1 MGLVVSSLEMEVL
14 LERLLA
20 IDIMIRL
27 IIFFLIFFLP
37 TTLFAEKIQVHYAG
51 FSYLGKYVSQLSG
64 MPLTTQLI
72 KEKKNN
78 QNIVDYAITNKLK
91 ITNPKSFNISFDL
104 ADLEKGNI
112 IMMSVGI
119 SKEIFSEEYNSY
131 TRSYN
136 NSIGLFLQIYFYD
149 FKEKKLIAAVPI
161 YGEVNFISEVK
172 ADNNLKLKNLR
183 DFYEDQLIGENGEK
197 IGITQKIKEV
207 IENFELK
214 EKYRNRI
221 GVTKVDI
228 EEQAKSEI
236 PSNINLDELKNETA
250 QSFSSKLSL
259 YQGVSIVPFI
269 EGVAI
274 GGTMKASVAQSSE
287 IYDIILPE
295 PDFFIELGIS
305 NFKKGIAETSD
316 VSDIWQY
323 GSAINIK
330 IYQPDLNKIYLND
343 RLIRITNIKRAK
355 GTEINHW
362 GKFYYNNQ
370 ILLEELAINISKQ
383 DRNWISATSKKRE
396 FSDQLNEVNKL
407 LEKVR

>member
-1 MGLVVSSLEMEVL
+1 
-14 LERLLA
+14 
-20 IDIMIRL
+20 MIRL
-27 IIFFLIFFLP
+27 ILFLLIFFLP
-37 TTLFAEKIQVHYAG
+37 TVLFAKKIEVNYAG
-51 FSYLGKYVSQLSG
+51 FSYLGNNESQFSG
-64 MPLTTQLI
+64 MPLTTLLT
-72 KEKKNN
+72 KEKKGN
-78 QNIVDYAITNKLK
+78 QNTVDFAITDKLK
-91 ITNPKSFNISFDL
+91 KTNPKNFNINFSL
-104 ADLEKGNI
+104 ADLEKGNN
-112 IMMSVGI
+112 IMMSIGI
-119 SKEIFSEEYNSY
+119 SKEIFSDEYNSY
-131 TRSYN
+131 TKAYN

-161 YGEVNFISEVK
+161 YGEVNFISEKK
-172 ADNNLKLKNLR
+172 ADNNIKLKNLR
-183 DFYEDQLIGENGEK
+183 DFYEDQLIGENEEK

-228 EEQAKSEI
+228 EERAKSEI

-250 QSFSSKLSL
+250 QSLSSKLSL
-259 YQGVSIVPFI
+259 HQGVSIVPFI

-274 GGTMKASVAQSSE
+274 GGTMKARIVQSSE
-287 IYDIILPE
+287 IYNISLPK

-305 NFKKGIAETSD
+305 NFRKGIAETSD

-330 IYQPDLNKIYLND
+330 IYEPDLNKIYLND
-343 RLIRITNIKRAK
+343 RLIRVTNVKRAK

-383 DRNWISATSKKRE
+383 NRDWVSSTSEKRE

>member
-1 MGLVVSSLEMEVL
+1 MRMQ
-14 LERLLA
+14 R
-20 IDIMIRL
+20 
-27 IIFFLIFFLP
+27 
-37 TTLFAEKIQVHYAG
+37 HC
-51 FSYLGKYVSQLSG
+51 
-64 MPLTTQLI
+64 
-72 KEKKNN
+72 
-78 QNIVDYAITNKLK
+78 
-91 ITNPKSFNISFDL
+91 
-104 ADLEKGNI
+104 
-112 IMMSVGI
+112 
-119 SKEIFSEEYNSY
+119 
-131 TRSYN
+131 
-136 NSIGLFLQIYFYD
+136 
-149 FKEKKLIAAVPI
+149 
-161 YGEVNFISEVK
+161 
-172 ADNNLKLKNLR
+172 
-183 DFYEDQLIGENGEK
+183 ENGEK
-197 IGITQKIKEV
+197 IANFLALENS

-383 DRNWISATSKKRE
+383 DRNWISATSKKKE
-396 FSDQLNEVNKL
+396 FLDQLIECDIMKIKESIFCPL
-407 LEKVR
+407 FC

>member
-1 MGLVVSSLEMEVL
+1 MM
-14 LERLLA
+14 
-20 IDIMIRL
+20 RL
-27 IIFFLIFFLP
+27 ILFLLIFLFP
-37 TTLFAEKIQVHYAG
+37 TNLFAKKIQVNYAG
-51 FSYLGKYVSQLSG
+51 FSYLVNNESQFSG
-64 MPLTTQLI
+64 MPLTTLLT
-72 KEKKNN
+72 KEKKGN
-78 QNIVDYAITNKLK
+78 QNTVDFAITDKLK
-91 ITNPKSFNISFDL
+91 KTNPKNFNINFSL
-104 ADLEKGNI
+104 ADLEKGNN
-112 IMMSVGI
+112 IMMSIGI

-131 TRSYN
+131 TKAYN

-172 ADNNLKLKNLR
+172 ADNNIKLKNLR

-228 EEQAKSEI
+228 EERAKSEI
-236 PSNINLDELKNETA
+236 PSITNLDDLKNEIA
-250 QSFSSKLSL
+250 QSLSSKLSL

-274 GGTMKASVAQSSE
+274 GGTMKARIVQSSE
-287 IYDIILPE
+287 IYNISLPK

-305 NFKKGIAETSD
+305 NFRKGIAETSD
-316 VSDIWQY
+316 VSDVWQY
-323 GSAINIK
+323 GSAITIK
-330 IYQPDLNKIYLND
+330 IYEPDLNKIYLND
-343 RLIRITNIKRAK
+343 RLIRVTNVKRAK
-355 GTEINHW
+355 GTDINHW

-383 DRNWISATSKKRE
+383 DRNWISASSEKRE
-396 FSDQLNEVNKL
+396 FSDQLNDVNKL

>member
-1 MGLVVSSLEMEVL
+1 MEIL
-14 LERLLA
+14 LDRLLA
-20 IDIMIRL
+20 TDIMNRL
-27 IIFFLIFFLP
+27 VIFFFIFFFP
-37 TTLFAEKIQVHYAG
+37 TTLYAEKILVNYAG
-51 FSYLGKYVSQLSG
+51 FSYLGKYESQLSG
-64 MPLTTQLI
+64 MPLTTQLT
-72 KEKKNN
+72 KEKKYN

-91 ITNPKSFNISFDL
+91 KTNPKNFNISFDL
-104 ADLEKGNI
+104 ADLEKGNNI
-112 IMMSVGI
+112 VMSVGI

-131 TRSYN
+131 TRAYN

-183 DFYEDQLIGENGEK
+183 DFYEDQLIGKNEEK

-221 GVTKVDI
+221 GVTRVDI
-228 EEQAKSEI
+228 EERAKSEI

-269 EGVAI
+269 EGIAI
-274 GGTMKASVAQSSE
+274 GGTMKASFVQSSE
-287 IYDIILPE
+287 IYDIILPA

-305 NFKKGIAETSD
+305 NFKKGLAKTSD
-316 VSDIWQY
+316 ISDIWQY

-355 GTEINHW
+355 GTEIYHW
-362 GKFYYNNQ
+362 SKFYYNNQ
-370 ILLEELAINISKQ
+370 ILLEELALNISKQ
-383 DRNWISATSKKRE
+383 DRNWISVVSKKKE
-396 FSDQLNEVNKL
+396 FVDQLNEVNKL

>member
-1 MGLVVSSLEMEVL
+1 
-14 LERLLA
+14 
-20 IDIMIRL
+20 MIRL
-27 IIFFLIFFLP
+27 ILFLLVFLFP
-37 TTLFAEKIQVHYAG
+37 TILFAKKIEVNYAG
-51 FSYLGKYVSQLSG
+51 FSYLGNNESQFSG
-64 MPLTTQLI
+64 MPLTTLLT
-72 KEKKNN
+72 KEKKGN
-78 QNIVDYAITNKLK
+78 QNTVDFAITDKLK
-91 ITNPKSFNISFDL
+91 KTNPKNFNINFAL
-104 ADLEKGNI
+104 ADLEKGNN

-131 TRSYN
+131 TRAYN

-172 ADNNLKLKNLR
+172 ADNNVKLKNLR

-228 EEQAKSEI
+228 EDRAKSEI
-236 PSNINLDELKNETA
+236 PSNTNLDELKNETA
-250 QSFSSKLSL
+250 QSLSSKLSL

-274 GGTMKASVAQSSE
+274 GGTMKARIVQSSE
-287 IYDIILPE
+287 IYNITLPK

-330 IYQPDLNKIYLND
+330 IYEPDLNKIYLND
-343 RLIRITNIKRAK
+343 RLIRVANVKRAK

-383 DRNWISATSKKRE
+383 DRNWISAASEKRE

>member
-1 MGLVVSSLEMEVL
+1 MRLVF
-14 LERLLA
+14 
-20 IDIMIRL
+20 
-27 IIFFLIFFLP
+27 FFLLFFCP
-37 TTLFAEKIQVHYAG
+37 ITVFAKKIEVNYAG
-51 FSYLGKYVSQLSG
+51 FSYLGNNESQFSG
-64 MPLTTQLI
+64 MPLTTLLT
-72 KEKKNN
+72 KEKKGN
-78 QNIVDYAITNKLK
+78 QNTVDFAITDKLK
-91 ITNPKSFNISFDL
+91 KTNPKNFNINFSL
-104 ADLEKGNI
+104 ADLEKGNN
-112 IMMSVGI
+112 IMMSIGI

-131 TRSYN
+131 TKAHN

-172 ADNNLKLKNLR
+172 ADNNIKLKNLR

-228 EEQAKSEI
+228 EERAKSEI
-236 PSNINLDELKNETA
+236 PSNTNLDDLKNEIA
-250 QSFSSKLSL
+250 QSLSSKLSL

-274 GGTMKASVAQSSE
+274 GGTMKARIVQSSE
-287 IYDIILPE
+287 IYNISLPK

-305 NFKKGIAETSD
+305 NFRKGIAETSD
-316 VSDIWQY
+316 VSDVWQY
-323 GSAINIK
+323 GSAITIK
-330 IYQPDLNKIYLND
+330 IYEPDLNKIYLND
-343 RLIRITNIKRAK
+343 RLIRVTNVKRAK
-355 GTEINHW
+355 GTDINHW

-383 DRNWISATSKKRE
+383 DRNWISASSEKRE
-396 FSDQLNEVNKL
+396 FSDQLNDVNKL

>member
-1 MGLVVSSLEMEVL
+1 MEL
-14 LERLLA
+14 LLDRLLA

-27 IIFFLIFFLP
+27 VIFFLIFFLP
-37 TTLFAEKIQVHYAG
+37 TTLFAEKILVNYAG

-64 MPLTTQLI
+64 MPLTTQLT
-72 KEKKNN
+72 KVKKNN

-91 ITNPKSFNISFDL
+91 KTDPKNFNISFDL
-104 ADLEKGNI
+104 ANLEKGNNI
-112 IMMSVGI
+112 VMSVGI

-131 TRSYN
+131 TRAYN

-236 PSNINLDELKNETA
+236 PSNTNLDELKNETA

-274 GGTMKASVAQSSE
+274 GGTMKAKIVQSSE
-287 IYDIILPE
+287 IYNITLPE

-316 VSDIWQY
+316 VSEIWQY

-343 RLIRITNIKRAK
+343 RLIRIANIKRAK

-383 DRNWISATSKKRE
+383 DRNWISVTSKKRE

>member
-1 MGLVVSSLEMEVL
+1 MM
-14 LERLLA
+14 
-20 IDIMIRL
+20 RL
-27 IIFFLIFFLP
+27 ILFLLIFLFP
-37 TTLFAEKIQVHYAG
+37 TNLFAKKIQVNYAG
-51 FSYLGKYVSQLSG
+51 FSYLGNNESQFSG
-64 MPLTTQLI
+64 MPLTTLLT
-72 KEKKNN
+72 KEKKGN
-78 QNIVDYAITNKLK
+78 QNTVDFAITDKLK
-91 ITNPKSFNISFDL
+91 KTNPKNFNINFSL
-104 ADLEKGNI
+104 ADLEKGNN
-112 IMMSVGI
+112 IMMSIGI

-131 TRSYN
+131 TKAYN

-172 ADNNLKLKNLR
+172 ADNNIKLKNLR

-228 EEQAKSEI
+228 EERAKSEI
-236 PSNINLDELKNETA
+236 PSITNLDDLKNEIA
-250 QSFSSKLSL
+250 QSLSSKLSL

-274 GGTMKASVAQSSE
+274 GGTMKARIVQSSE
-287 IYDIILPE
+287 IYNISLPK

-305 NFKKGIAETSD
+305 NFRKGIAETSD
-316 VSDIWQY
+316 VSDVWQY
-323 GSAINIK
+323 GSAITIK
-330 IYQPDLNKIYLND
+330 IYEPDLNKIYLND
-343 RLIRITNIKRAK
+343 RLIRVTNVKRAK
-355 GTEINHW
+355 GTDINHW

-383 DRNWISATSKKRE
+383 DRNWISASSEKRE
-396 FSDQLNEVNKL
+396 FSDQLNDVNKL

>member
-1 MGLVVSSLEMEVL
+1 
-14 LERLLA
+14 
-20 IDIMIRL
+20 MIRFIL
-27 IIFFLIFFLP
+27 FLLIFFLP
-37 TTLFAEKIQVHYAG
+37 TVLFAKKIEVNYAG
-51 FSYLGKYVSQLSG
+51 FSYLGGNESQFSG
-64 MPLTTQLI
+64 MPFTTLLT
-72 KEKKNN
+72 KEKKGN
-78 QNIVDYAITNKLK
+78 QNIVDFAITDKLK
-91 ITNPKSFNISFDL
+91 KTNPKNFNINFSL
-104 ADLEKGNI
+104 ADLEKGNN
-112 IMMSVGI
+112 IMMSIGI
-119 SKEIFSEEYNSY
+119 SKEILSEEYNSY
-131 TRSYN
+131 TKAYN

-161 YGEVNFISEVK
+161 YGEVNFISEKK
-172 ADNNLKLKNLR
+172 ADNNIKLKNLR

-197 IGITQKIKEV
+197 TGITQKIKEV

-228 EEQAKSEI
+228 EERAKSEI
-236 PSNINLDELKNETA
+236 PSNINPDELKNETA
-250 QSFSSKLSL
+250 QSLSSKLSL

-274 GGTMKASVAQSSE
+274 GGTMKARIVQSSE
-287 IYDIILPE
+287 IYNISLPK

-305 NFKKGIAETSD
+305 NFRKGIAETSD

-330 IYQPDLNKIYLND
+330 IYEPDLNKIYLND
-343 RLIRITNIKRAK
+343 RLIRVTNVKRAK

-383 DRNWISATSKKRE
+383 DRNWISASSEKRE

>member
-1 MGLVVSSLEMEVL
+1 
-14 LERLLA
+14 
-20 IDIMIRL
+20 MIRL
-27 IIFFLIFFLP
+27 ILFLLIFLFP
-37 TTLFAEKIQVHYAG
+37 TNLSAKKIEVNYAG
-51 FSYLGKYVSQLSG
+51 FSYLGNNESQFSG
-64 MPLTTQLI
+64 MPLTTLLT
-72 KEKKNN
+72 KEKKGN
-78 QNIVDYAITNKLK
+78 QNTVDFAITDKLK
-91 ITNPKSFNISFDL
+91 KTNPKNFNINFSL
-104 ADLEKGNI
+104 ADLEKGNN
-112 IMMSVGI
+112 IMMSIGI

-131 TRSYN
+131 TKAYN

-161 YGEVNFISEVK
+161 YGEVNFISEKK
-172 ADNNLKLKNLR
+172 ADNNIKLKNLR
-183 DFYEDQLIGENGEK
+183 DFYEDQLIGENEEK

-228 EEQAKSEI
+228 EERAKSEI
-236 PSNINLDELKNETA
+236 PSNINPDELKNETA
-250 QSFSSKLSL
+250 QSLSSKLSL

-274 GGTMKASVAQSSE
+274 GGTMKARIVQSSE
-287 IYDIILPE
+287 IYNISLPK
-295 PDFFIELGIS
+295 PDFFIELVIS
-305 NFKKGIAETSD
+305 NFRKGIAETSD

-330 IYQPDLNKIYLND
+330 IYEPDLNKIYLND
-343 RLIRITNIKRAK
+343 RLIRVTNVKRAK

-383 DRNWISATSKKRE
+383 NRDWVSSTSEKRE

>member
-1 MGLVVSSLEMEVL
+1 MM
-14 LERLLA
+14 
-20 IDIMIRL
+20 RL
-27 IIFFLIFFLP
+27 ILFLLIFFFP
-37 TTLFAEKIQVHYAG
+37 TNLFAKKIEVYYTG
-51 FSYLGKYVSQLSG
+51 FSYLGNNESQFSG
-64 MPLTTQLI
+64 MPLTTLLTN
-72 KEKKNN
+72 EKKGN
-78 QNIVDYAITNKLK
+78 QNTVDFAITDKLK
-91 ITNPKSFNISFDL
+91 KTNPKNFNINFSL
-104 ADLEKGNI
+104 ADLEKGNN
-112 IMMSVGI
+112 IMMSIGI

-131 TRSYN
+131 SKAFN

-172 ADNNLKLKNLR
+172 ADNNIKLKNLR
-183 DFYEDQLIGENGEK
+183 DFYEDQLMGENGEK

-228 EEQAKSEI
+228 EERAKSEI
-236 PSNINLDELKNETA
+236 PSNTNLDELKNEIA

-274 GGTMKASVAQSSE
+274 GGTMKARIVQSSE
-287 IYDIILPE
+287 IYNISLPK

-330 IYQPDLNKIYLND
+330 IYEPDLNKIYLND
-343 RLIRITNIKRAK
+343 RLIRVTNIKRAK
-355 GTEINHW
+355 GTDINHW

-383 DRNWISATSKKRE
+383 DRNWISATSEKRE
-396 FSDQLNEVNKL
+396 FSEQLNDVNKL

>member
-1 MGLVVSSLEMEVL
+1 
-14 LERLLA
+14 
-20 IDIMIRL
+20 MIRL
-27 IIFFLIFFLP
+27 ILFLLIFLIP
-37 TTLFAEKIQVHYAG
+37 TNLSAKKIEVNYAG
-51 FSYLGKYVSQLSG
+51 FSYLGNNESQFSG
-64 MPLTTQLI
+64 MPLTTLLT
-72 KEKKNN
+72 KEKKGN
-78 QNIVDYAITNKLK
+78 QNTVDFAITDKLK
-91 ITNPKSFNISFDL
+91 KTNPKNFNINFSL
-104 ADLEKGNI
+104 ADLEKGNN
-112 IMMSVGI
+112 IMMSIGI
-119 SKEIFSEEYNSY
+119 SKEIFSDEYNSY
-131 TRSYN
+131 TKAYN

-172 ADNNLKLKNLR
+172 ADNNIKLKNLR

-221 GVTKVDI
+221 GVTKVDM
-228 EEQAKSEI
+228 EERAKSEI

-250 QSFSSKLSL
+250 QSLSSKLSL
-259 YQGVSIVPFI
+259 HQGVSIVPFI

-274 GGTMKASVAQSSE
+274 GGTMKARIVQSSE
-287 IYDIILPE
+287 IYNISLPK

-305 NFKKGIAETSD
+305 NFRKGIAETSD

-330 IYQPDLNKIYLND
+330 IYEPDLNKIYLND
-343 RLIRITNIKRAK
+343 RLIRVTNVKRAK

-383 DRNWISATSKKRE
+383 DRNWISASSEKRE

>member
-1 MGLVVSSLEMEVL
+1 
-14 LERLLA
+14 
-20 IDIMIRL
+20 MIRL
-27 IIFFLIFFLP
+27 ILFLLIFLFP
-37 TTLFAEKIQVHYAG
+37 INLFAKKIEVNYAG
-51 FSYLGKYVSQLSG
+51 FSYLGNNESQFSG
-64 MPLTTQLI
+64 MPLTTLLT
-72 KEKKNN
+72 KEKKGN
-78 QNIVDYAITNKLK
+78 QNTVDFAITDKLK
-91 ITNPKSFNISFDL
+91 KTNPKNFNINFTL
-104 ADLEKGNI
+104 ADLEKGNN
-112 IMMSVGI
+112 IMMSIGI

-131 TRSYN
+131 TKAYN

-161 YGEVNFISEVK
+161 YGEVNFISEKK
-172 ADNNLKLKNLR
+172 ADNNIKLKNLR

-221 GVTKVDI
+221 GVTKVDV
-228 EEQAKSEI
+228 EERAKSEI

-250 QSFSSKLSL
+250 QSLSSKLSL
-259 YQGVSIVPFI
+259 HQGVSIVPFI

-274 GGTMKASVAQSSE
+274 GGTMKARIVQSSE
-287 IYDIILPE
+287 IYNISLPK

-305 NFKKGIAETSD
+305 NFRKGIAETSD

-330 IYQPDLNKIYLND
+330 IYEPDLNKIYLND
-343 RLIRITNIKRAK
+343 RLIRVTNVKRAK

-383 DRNWISATSKKRE
+383 DRNWISASSEKRE

>member
-1 MGLVVSSLEMEVL
+1 
-14 LERLLA
+14 
-20 IDIMIRL
+20 MIRL
-27 IIFFLIFFLP
+27 ILFLLIFLFP
-37 TTLFAEKIQVHYAG
+37 INLFAKKIEVNYAG
-51 FSYLGKYVSQLSG
+51 FSYLGNNESQFSG
-64 MPLTTQLI
+64 MPLTTLLT
-72 KEKKNN
+72 KEKKGN
-78 QNIVDYAITNKLK
+78 QNTVDFAITDKLK
-91 ITNPKSFNISFDL
+91 KTNPKNFNINFSL
-104 ADLEKGNI
+104 ADLEKGNN
-112 IMMSVGI
+112 IMMSIGI
-119 SKEIFSEEYNSY
+119 SKEIFSDEYNSY
-131 TRSYN
+131 TKAYN

-172 ADNNLKLKNLR
+172 ADNNIKLKNLR

-228 EEQAKSEI
+228 EERAKSEI
-236 PSNINLDELKNETA
+236 PSNINPDELKNETA
-250 QSFSSKLSL
+250 QSLSSKLSL

-274 GGTMKASVAQSSE
+274 GGTMKARIVQISE
-287 IYDIILPE
+287 IYNISLPK

-305 NFKKGIAETSD
+305 NFRKGIAETSD

-330 IYQPDLNKIYLND
+330 IYEPDLNKIYLND
-343 RLIRITNIKRAK
+343 RLIRVTNVKRAK

-383 DRNWISATSKKRE
+383 DRNWISASSEKRE

>member
-1 MGLVVSSLEMEVL
+1 
-14 LERLLA
+14 
-20 IDIMIRL
+20 MIRL
-27 IIFFLIFFLP
+27 ILFLLIFLFP
-37 TTLFAEKIQVHYAG
+37 TNLSAKKIEVNYAG
-51 FSYLGKYVSQLSG
+51 FSYLGNNESQFSG
-64 MPLTTQLI
+64 MPLTTLLT
-72 KEKKNN
+72 KEKKGN
-78 QNIVDYAITNKLK
+78 QNTVDFAITDKLK
-91 ITNPKSFNISFDL
+91 KTNPKNFNINFSL
-104 ADLEKGNI
+104 ADLEKGNN
-112 IMMSVGI
+112 IMMSIGI

-131 TRSYN
+131 TKAYN

-161 YGEVNFISEVK
+161 YGEVNFISEKK
-172 ADNNLKLKNLR
+172 ADNNIKLKNLR
-183 DFYEDQLIGENGEK
+183 DFYEDQLIGENEEK

-228 EEQAKSEI
+228 EERAKSEI

-250 QSFSSKLSL
+250 QSLSSKLSL

-274 GGTMKASVAQSSE
+274 GGTMKARIVQSSE
-287 IYDIILPE
+287 IYNISLPK
-295 PDFFIELGIS
+295 PDFFIELVIS
-305 NFKKGIAETSD
+305 NFRKGIAETSD

-323 GSAINIK
+323 GSAVNIK
-330 IYQPDLNKIYLND
+330 IYEPDLNKIYLND
-343 RLIRITNIKRAK
+343 RLIRVTNVKRAK

-383 DRNWISATSKKRE
+383 DRNWISASSEKRE

>member
-1 MGLVVSSLEMEVL
+1 
-14 LERLLA
+14 
-20 IDIMIRL
+20 MIRL
-27 IIFFLIFFLP
+27 ILFLLIFLFP
-37 TTLFAEKIQVHYAG
+37 TNLSAKKIEVNYAG
-51 FSYLGKYVSQLSG
+51 FSYLGNNESQFSG
-64 MPLTTQLI
+64 MPLTTLLT
-72 KEKKNN
+72 KEKKGN
-78 QNIVDYAITNKLK
+78 QNTVDFAITDKLK
-91 ITNPKSFNISFDL
+91 KTNPKNFNINFSL
-104 ADLEKGNI
+104 ADLEKGNN
-112 IMMSVGI
+112 IMMSIGI

-131 TRSYN
+131 TKAYN

-161 YGEVNFISEVK
+161 YGEVNFISEKK
-172 ADNNLKLKNLR
+172 ADNNIKLKNLR

-221 GVTKVDI
+221 GVTKVDV
-228 EEQAKSEI
+228 EERAKSEI

-250 QSFSSKLSL
+250 QSLSSKLSL
-259 YQGVSIVPFI
+259 HQGVSIVPFI

-274 GGTMKASVAQSSE
+274 GGTMKARIVQSSE
-287 IYDIILPE
+287 IYNISLPK

-330 IYQPDLNKIYLND
+330 IYEPDLNKIYLND
-343 RLIRITNIKRAK
+343 RLIRVTNVKRAK

-383 DRNWISATSKKRE
+383 DRNWISVSSEKRE

>member
-1 MGLVVSSLEMEVL
+1 
-14 LERLLA
+14 
-20 IDIMIRL
+20 MIRL
-27 IIFFLIFFLP
+27 ILFLLIFLFP
-37 TTLFAEKIQVHYAG
+37 INLFAKKIEVNYAG
-51 FSYLGKYVSQLSG
+51 FSYLGSNESQFSG
-64 MPLTTQLI
+64 MPLTTLLT
-72 KEKKNN
+72 KEKKGN
-78 QNIVDYAITNKLK
+78 QNTVDFAITDKLK
-91 ITNPKSFNISFDL
+91 KTNPKNFNINFTL
-104 ADLEKGNI
+104 ADLEKGNN
-112 IMMSVGI
+112 IMMSIGI

-131 TRSYN
+131 TKAYN

-161 YGEVNFISEVK
+161 YGEVNFISEKK
-172 ADNNLKLKNLR
+172 ADNNIKLKNLR

-228 EEQAKSEI
+228 EERAKSEI

-250 QSFSSKLSL
+250 QSLSSKLSL
-259 YQGVSIVPFI
+259 HQGVSIVPFI

-274 GGTMKASVAQSSE
+274 GGTMKARIVQSSE
-287 IYDIILPE
+287 IYNISLPK

-305 NFKKGIAETSD
+305 NFRKGIAETSD

-330 IYQPDLNKIYLND
+330 IYEPDLNKIYLSD
-343 RLIRITNIKRAK
+343 RLIRVANVKRAK
-355 GTEINHW
+355 GTEIYHW

-383 DRNWISATSKKRE
+383 DRNWISAASEKRE
-396 FSDQLNEVNKL
+396 FSDQLNDVNKL

>member
-1 MGLVVSSLEMEVL
+1 
-14 LERLLA
+14 
-20 IDIMIRL
+20 MIRL
-27 IIFFLIFFLP
+27 ILFLLIFFLP
-37 TTLFAEKIQVHYAG
+37 TNLSAKKIQVNYAG
-51 FSYLGKYVSQLSG
+51 FSYLGNNESQFSG
-64 MPLTTQLI
+64 MPLTTLLT
-72 KEKKNN
+72 KEKKGN
-78 QNIVDYAITNKLK
+78 QNTVDFAITDKLK
-91 ITNPKSFNISFDL
+91 KTNPKNFNINFSL
-104 ADLEKGNI
+104 ADLEKGNN
-112 IMMSVGI
+112 IMMSIGI

-131 TRSYN
+131 TKAYN

-161 YGEVNFISEVK
+161 YGEVNFISEKK
-172 ADNNLKLKNLR
+172 ADNNIKLKNLR

-221 GVTKVDI
+221 GVTKVDV
-228 EEQAKSEI
+228 EERAKSEI

-250 QSFSSKLSL
+250 QSLSSKLSL
-259 YQGVSIVPFI
+259 HQGVSIVPFI

-274 GGTMKASVAQSSE
+274 GGTMKARIVQSSE
-287 IYDIILPE
+287 IYNISLPK

-305 NFKKGIAETSD
+305 NFRKGIAETSD

-330 IYQPDLNKIYLND
+330 IYEPDLNKIYLND
-343 RLIRITNIKRAK
+343 RLIRVTNVKRAK
-355 GTEINHW
+355 GTEVNHW

-383 DRNWISATSKKRE
+383 DRNWISASSEKRE

>member
-1 MGLVVSSLEMEVL
+1 MKLIL
-14 LERLLA
+14 LLL
-20 IDIMIRL
+20 L
-27 IIFFLIFFLP
+27 FFLP
-37 TTLFAEKIQVHYAG
+37 TELFAKKIEVNYAG
-51 FSYLGKYVSQLSG
+51 FSYLGNNESQFSG
-64 MPLTTQLI
+64 MPLTTLLT
-72 KEKKNN
+72 KEKKGN
-78 QNIVDYAITNKLK
+78 QNTVDFAITDKLK
-91 ITNPKSFNISFDL
+91 KTNPKNFNINFSL
-104 ADLEKGNI
+104 ADLEKGNN
-112 IMMSVGI
+112 IMMSIGI

-131 TRSYN
+131 SKVFN

-161 YGEVNFISEVK
+161 YGEVNFISDVK
-172 ADNNLKLKNLR
+172 ADNNIKLKNLR

-228 EEQAKSEI
+228 EERAKSEI
-236 PSNINLDELKNETA
+236 PSNTNLDDLKNEIA
-250 QSFSSKLSL
+250 QSLSSKLSL

-274 GGTMKASVAQSSE
+274 GGTMKARIVQSSE
-287 IYDIILPE
+287 IYNISLPK

-330 IYQPDLNKIYLND
+330 IYEPDLNKIYLND
-343 RLIRITNIKRAK
+343 RLIRVTNIKRAK
-355 GTEINHW
+355 GTDINHW

-383 DRNWISATSKKRE
+383 DRNWISSSSEKRE
-396 FSDQLNEVNKL
+396 FSDQLTDVNKL